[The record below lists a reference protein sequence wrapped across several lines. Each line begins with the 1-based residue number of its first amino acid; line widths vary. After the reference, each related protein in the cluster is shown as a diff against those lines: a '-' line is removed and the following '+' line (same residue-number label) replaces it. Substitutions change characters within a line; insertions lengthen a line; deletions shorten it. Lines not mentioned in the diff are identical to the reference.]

1 MTTQDNQRMLEL
13 LTKEGVLLNVS
24 VRYYRAAKKLQAS
37 DLGLDADDV
46 TDRLISLGHKRLLPK
61 EVLAPLALIESRVH
75 SLVDANTFPF
85 LGGLARFLPNK
96 RLSDVTSRL
105 HELEAEFNREQARFT
120 MRYSTLRE
128 QALGEWREQAR
139 KLSSRPEQIVASV
152 SAAFPPPEKLGG
164 HFGFTVGLFQIRAP
178 EALDMTFVH
187 EADQRGVIEA
197 RAQAAAEAKQRISAG
212 VEDFVG
218 DCVTSLREQTA
229 KLCDEML
236 EAFRDGKTGVHQRT
250 LNRLSEFITT
260 FRSLNFANDAEL
272 DRQLEHVRTT
282 YLTTTAEQYRDNA
295 TARQRMQ
302 NGIQRLGEAAR
313 ELAATSATDVV
324 DSFGRMGARRFTMA
338 A

>member
-85 LGGLARFLPNK
+85 LGGIARFLPNK
-96 RLSDVTSRL
+96 RLADVTSRL
-105 HELEAEFNREQARFT
+105 HELESEFTREQARFT
-120 MRYSTLRE
+120 MRYSSLRE
-128 QALGEWREQAR
+128 QALTEWLDHAR

-152 SAAFPPPEKLGG
+152 SAAFPQPDKLARF
-164 HFGFTVGLFQIRAP
+164 FGFGISMYQLRAP
-178 EALDMTFVH
+178 EALDMTFIQ
-187 EADQRGVIEA
+187 EADQRGIIEA
-197 RAQAAAEAKQRISAG
+197 RARAAAEAKQRISEG
-212 VEDFVG
+212 VESFVG

-236 EAFRDGKTGVHQRT
+236 EAFKDGKTGVHQRT
-250 LNRLSEFITT
+250 LNRLTEFITN
-260 FRSLNFANDAEL
+260 FRALNFASDAEL
-272 DRQLEHVRTT
+272 DRRLEYVRTT

-295 TARQRMQ
+295 SARRRMQ
-302 NGIQRLGEAAR
+302 DGIRSLGEAAR
-313 ELAATSATDVV
+313 ELAASSATDVV
-324 DSFGRMGARRFTMA
+324 QSFGRMGARRFTMA

>member
-1 MTTQDNQRMLEL
+1 MTTNDSQRMLDL

-61 EVLAPLALIESRVH
+61 EVLAHLALIESRVH

-96 RLSDVTSRL
+96 RLADVTSRL
-105 HELEAEFNREQARFT
+105 HELEAEFNQEQARFT
-120 MRYSTLRE
+120 MRYSSLRE

-152 SAAFPPPEKLGG
+152 SAAFPQPDRLAR
-164 HFGFTVGLFQIRAP
+164 HFGFTIGMFQIRAP
-178 EALDMTFVH
+178 EALDMTFIQEV
-187 EADQRGVIEA
+187 EQREIIQA
-197 RAQAAAEAKQRISAG
+197 RAQAASEARQRISEG
-212 VEDFVG
+212 VESFVG
-218 DCVTSLREQTA
+218 DCVTSLRQQTA
-229 KLCDEML
+229 QLCEEML
-236 EAFRDGKTGVHQRT
+236 QSFKDGKTGVHQRT
-250 LNRLSEFITT
+250 LNRLTEFITN
-260 FRSLNFANDAEL
+260 FRQLNFASDADL
-272 DRQLEHVRTT
+272 DRQLEYVRTT

-295 TARQRMQ
+295 SARRRMQ
-302 NGIQRLGEAAR
+302 DGIRSLGEAAR
-313 ELAATSATDVV
+313 ELATSSVTDVV
-324 DSFGRMGARRFTMA
+324 ESFGRLGSRRFTLA

>member
-85 LGGLARFLPNK
+85 LNGLARFLPNK
-96 RLSDVTSRL
+96 RLTEVTSKL

-120 MRYSTLRE
+120 MRYSSLRE
-128 QALGEWREQAR
+128 QALSEWREQAR

-152 SAAFPPPEKLGG
+152 SAAFPQPDRLAR
-164 HFGFTVGLFQIRAP
+164 HFGFSIGMFQIRAP
-178 EALDMTFVH
+178 EALDATFVR
-187 EADQRGVIEA
+187 EADQRAVIMA
-197 RAQAAAEAKQRISAG
+197 REQAAAEAKQLISEG
-212 VEDFVG
+212 VENFVG

-236 EAFRDGKTGVHQRT
+236 EAFKDGKTGVHQRT
-250 LNRLSEFITT
+250 LNRLTEFITN
-260 FRSLNFANDAEL
+260 FRALNFASDAEL
-272 DRQLEHVRTT
+272 DRRLEHVRTT

-295 TARQRMQ
+295 SARLRMQ
-302 NGIQRLGEAAR
+302 DGIRSLGEAAR
-313 ELAATSATDVV
+313 ELAASSATDVV
-324 DSFGRMGARRFTMA
+324 ESFGRMGARRFTMA

>member
-1 MTTQDNQRMLEL
+1 MTNQDSQRMLEL
-13 LTKEGVLLNVS
+13 LTREGVLLS
-24 VRYYRAAKKLQAS
+24 VRVSFYRAAKKLQAS

-96 RLSDVTSRL
+96 RLTEVTSKL
-105 HELEAEFNREQARFT
+105 HDLEAEFNREQARFT
-120 MRYSTLRE
+120 MKYSTLRE
-128 QALGEWREQAR
+128 QALSEWREQAR

-152 SAAFPPPEKLGG
+152 SAAFPQPDKLARF
-164 HFGFTVGLFQIRAP
+164 FGFSLGMFQIRAP

-187 EADQRGVIEA
+187 EADQREIIQA
-197 RAQAAAEAKQRISAG
+197 RAQAASEARQRISEG
-212 VEDFVG
+212 VESFVG
-218 DCVTSLREQTA
+218 DCVTSLRQQTA
-229 KLCDEML
+229 QLCEEML
-236 EAFRDGKTGVHQRT
+236 QSFKDGKTGVHQRT

-260 FRSLNFANDAEL
+260 FRSLNFAQDAEL
-272 DRQLEHVRTT
+272 ERQLEHVRTT

-295 TARQRMQ
+295 SARRRMQ
-302 NGIQRLGEAAR
+302 DGIKSLGEAAR
-313 ELAATSATDVV
+313 ELAASSATDVV
-324 DSFGRMGARRFTMA
+324 ESFGRMGARRFTMA